1 MTYKIIV
8 TDTRGGSR
16 IELCR
21 VGSNPEPVAE
31 GARRKTYSLKR
42 SGRWVHLPCY
52 SKIEIVEIA
61 EE

>member
-1 MTYKIIV
+1 MTYKIIAIDARSSGWIKV
-8 TDTRGGSR
+8 CHV
-16 IELCR
+16 E
-21 VGSNPEPVAE
+21 SNPEAVAE
-31 GARRKTYSLKR
+31 RARRKTYRLKR